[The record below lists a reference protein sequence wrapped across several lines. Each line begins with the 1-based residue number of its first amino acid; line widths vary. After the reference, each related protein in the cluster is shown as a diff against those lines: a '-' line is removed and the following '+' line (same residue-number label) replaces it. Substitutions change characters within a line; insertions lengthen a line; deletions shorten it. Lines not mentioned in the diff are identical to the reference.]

1 MTEDKQYENEG
12 TGLEFD
18 NQYKGLYEDLA
29 KKHFKNKISAAV
41 FALSLG
47 IAKDWRVPR
56 TEWKNP
62 NARDNGVRRPHHF
75 GTVQQITDGFGD
87 FGIVFDA
94 LNLKKEGHNTKMTID
109 EFVTGGLKFI
119 NDHGLIEDG
128 NFMEL
133 KNELPNLFSKNE
145 SSLNVNK

>member
-1 MTEDKQYENEG
+1 MTDDEENENEG

-18 NQYKGLYEDLA
+18 NQYKKLYDDLA

-47 IAKDWRVPR
+47 IAKNWRVPR
-56 TEWKNP
+56 DEWKNP
-62 NARDNGVRRPHHF
+62 KLREDGTRRPHHF
-75 GTVQQITDGFGD
+75 GTVQQVTDGFGD

-94 LNLKKEGHNTKMTID
+94 LGLKKEGHNTKMTID

-119 NDHGLIEDG
+119 KDHGLIEDG
-128 NFMEL
+128 NLMEL
-133 KNELPNLFSKNE
+133 KTEMPNLFSN
-145 SSLNVNK
+145 NAV

>member
-1 MTEDKQYENEG
+1 MTGDEENEG

-18 NQYKGLYEDLA
+18 NQYRNLYEDLA

-47 IAKDWRVPR
+47 IAKGWRVPR
-56 TEWKNP
+56 DEWKNP
-62 NARDNGVRRPHHF
+62 KLREDGTRRPHHF
-75 GTVQQITDGFGD
+75 GTVQTIRDSFGD

-94 LNLKKEGHNTKMTID
+94 LGLKKEGHNTKMTID

-119 NDHGLIEDG
+119 KDHGLIEDG
-128 NFMEL
+128 NLMEL
-133 KNELPNLFSKNE
+133 ETELPNLFSNNE
-145 SSLNVNK
+145 FSLNVNK